1 MAQRH
6 NQVIRQAGMSPA
18 TMSTRRPAVVAG
30 IVALAFIVVA
40 AATPMLA
47 LMVIAP
53 SMPDLS
59 SDYLGFV
66 WAITR
71 FTVLQAGLST
81 VLSIVLAIPLA
92 RALARQTSFPG
103 RHIILRLLAL
113 PLALPAL
120 VVVLGIVEVWG
131 RQGWVST
138 LLQATSLFGTLNI
151 YGLPGILIAHVFF
164 NMALAARLLV
174 ASLERVQPENW
185 RLAAQLNFTSGH
197 VFRHI
202 EWPVIRSVL
211 PGIASLVFMLCIA
224 SFAVVLVL
232 GGGPK
237 ATTLEVAIYQ
247 SLRFDFD
254 PPRAVLLAL
263 LQLSL
268 CAGLFILGGRMATD
282 IAVMASVG
290 KPARRPDQ
298 DASGPADTI
307 VIAAGLAFIVAP
319 MLAVVLSGLTAP
331 FAAIV
336 SQPVFWR
343 ALGTSLILAFSAA
356 SFSLVMA
363 WCLLA
368 AQRTIM
374 RRRQPSRAAASVI
387 FWMQASGSLIL
398 VVPPVVIGA
407 GWFVVLHRTGMA
419 STLAPFIVT
428 IVNALMSLP
437 FVLRILRP
445 AVIGQAQ
452 IHDRLCATLGLS
464 GLQRWRLID
473 LPVLGRSFALAFA
486 FAAALSIGDLG
497 AAALFGSTDFVTL
510 PLLLLQKMGS
520 YRSLEAAGIAII
532 LAGFCLGLIW
542 SAEQLKTGAR
552 IS

>member
-1 MAQRH
+1 
-6 NQVIRQAGMSPA
+6 MSPA
-18 TMSTRRPAVVAG
+18 GTRSANRAVAAG
-30 IVALAFIVVA
+30 IVALAFIVIA

-47 LMVIAP
+47 LVAIAP
-53 SMPDLS
+53 ALPDLGS
-59 SDYLGFV
+59 NYLDFV
-66 WAITR
+66 WAITK
-71 FTVLQAGLST
+71 FTLLQAGLST
-81 VLSIVLAIPLA
+81 VLSLVLAVPLA
-92 RALARQTSFPG
+92 RALARQTTMPG

-138 LLQATSLFGTLNI
+138 VLQATGMSGPLNI
-151 YGLPGILIAHVFF
+151 YGLPGILIAHIFF
-164 NMALAARLLV
+164 NMALSARLLV
-174 ASLERVQPENW
+174 ASLEQIPPENW
-185 RLAAQLNFTSGH
+185 RLAAQLSFTSRH
-197 VFRHI
+197 VFRHV

-268 CAGLFILGGRMATD
+268 CAGLFALGGRMATD

-290 KPARRPDQ
+290 KPARRPDRGV
-298 DASGPADTI
+298 SRLADTI
-307 VIAAGLAFIVAP
+307 VIAAGLTFIALP
-319 MLAVVLSGLTAP
+319 MLAIILSGLAAP
-331 FAAIV
+331 FGAIV
-336 SQPVFWR
+336 SQSVFWR
-343 ALGTSLILAFSAA
+343 ALGTSFVLAFTAA
-356 SFSLVMA
+356 SMSLVIA
-363 WCLLA
+363 WALLA
-368 AQRTIM
+368 AQRSIM
-374 RRRQPSRAAASVI
+374 RRRQPSLAATRLISC
-387 FWMQASGSLIL
+387 MQASGSLIL
-398 VVPPVVIGA
+398 VVPPIVIGA
-407 GWFVVLHRTGMA
+407 GWFVVLHRSGAA
-419 STLAPFIVT
+419 STLAPAIVAL
-428 IVNALMSLP
+428 VNALMSLP

-445 AVIGQAQ
+445 AVFGQAQ
-452 IHDRLCATLGLS
+452 IHDRLCASLGLS

-473 LPVLGRSFALAFA
+473 LPVLARSFALAFA
-486 FAAALSIGDLG
+486 LAAALSVGDLG

-520 YRSLEAAGIAII
+520 YRSLEAAGIAIL
-532 LAGFCLGLIW
+532 LASFCLGLIW
-542 SAEQLKTGAR
+542 SAEQLKPQVR

>member
-1 MAQRH
+1 
-6 NQVIRQAGMSPA
+6 MSPA
-18 TMSTRRPAVVAG
+18 GTRSANRAVAAG
-30 IVALAFIVVA
+30 IIALAFILIA

-47 LMVIAP
+47 LVAIAP
-53 SMPDLS
+53 ALPDLGS
-59 SDYLGFV
+59 NYLDFV
-66 WAITR
+66 WAITK
-71 FTVLQAGLST
+71 FTLLQAGLST
-81 VLSIVLAIPLA
+81 VLSLVLAVPLA
-92 RALARQTSFPG
+92 RALARQTTMPG

-138 LLQATSLFGTLNI
+138 VLQATGMSGPLNI
-151 YGLPGILIAHVFF
+151 YGLPGILIAHIFF
-164 NMALAARLLV
+164 NMALSARLLV
-174 ASLERVQPENW
+174 ASLEQIPPENW
-185 RLAAQLNFTSGH
+185 RLAAQLSFTSRH
-197 VFRHI
+197 VFRHV

-268 CAGLFILGGRMATD
+268 CAGLFVLGGRMATD

-290 KPARRPDQ
+290 KPARRPDRGV
-298 DASGPADTI
+298 SRLADTI
-307 VIAAGLAFIVAP
+307 VIAAGLTFIALP
-319 MLAVVLSGLTAP
+319 MLAIILSGLAAP
-331 FAAIV
+331 FGAIV
-336 SQPVFWR
+336 LQSVFWR
-343 ALGTSLILAFSAA
+343 ALGTSFVLAFTAA
-356 SFSLVMA
+356 SMSLVIA
-363 WCLLA
+363 WALLA
-368 AQRTIM
+368 AQRSIM
-374 RRRQPSRAAASVI
+374 RRRQPSLAATRLISC
-387 FWMQASGSLIL
+387 MQASGSLIL
-398 VVPPVVIGA
+398 VVPPIVIGA
-407 GWFVVLHRTGMA
+407 GWFVVLHRTGAA
-419 STLAPFIVT
+419 STLAPAIVAL
-428 IVNALMSLP
+428 VNALMSLP

-445 AVIGQAQ
+445 AVFGQAQ
-452 IHDRLCATLGLS
+452 IHDRLCASLGLS

-473 LPVLGRSFALAFA
+473 LPVLARSFALAFA
-486 FAAALSIGDLG
+486 LAAALSVGDLG

-520 YRSLEAAGIAII
+520 YRSLEAAGIAIL
-532 LAGFCLGLIW
+532 LASFCLGLIW
-542 SAEQLKTGAR
+542 SAEQLKPQVR
-552 IS
+552 VS

>member
-1 MAQRH
+1 MAEGH
-6 NQVIRQAGMSPA
+6 NQIVRQAGMSPA
-18 TMSTRRPAVVAG
+18 VTSSPNRAVAVG
-30 IVALAFIVVA
+30 IAALAFIVIA

-47 LMVIAP
+47 LVVIAP
-53 SMPDLS
+53 SIPELS
-59 SDYLGFV
+59 SDYLDFV

-71 FTVLQAGLST
+71 FTLLQAGLST
-81 VLSIVLAIPLA
+81 VLSLALAIPLA
-92 RALARQTSFPG
+92 RALARQTTFPG
-103 RHIILRLLAL
+103 RPIILRLLAL

-120 VVVLGIVEVWG
+120 VVVLGIIEVWG

-138 LLQATSLFGTLNI
+138 ILQGSVGFGPLNI

-174 ASLERVQPENW
+174 ASLEQIPPENW
-185 RLAAQLNFTSGH
+185 RLAAQLSFTSRH

-211 PGIASLVFMLCIA
+211 PGVASLVFMLCIA

-268 CAGLFILGGRMATD
+268 CAGLFVLGGRMAAD

-298 DASGPADTI
+298 DAARLADTI
-307 VIAAGLAFIVAP
+307 VVASCLAFIAAP
-319 MLAVVLSGLTAP
+319 MLAIVASGITAP
-331 FAAIV
+331 FDVIV
-336 SQPVFWR
+336 SQSVFWR
-343 ALGTSLILAFSAA
+343 ALGTSLVLAFTAA
-356 SFSLVMA
+356 SLSLVMA
-363 WCLLA
+363 WGLLA
-368 AQRTIM
+368 AQRSIM
-374 RRRQPSRAAASVI
+374 RRREPSRAAAGLVSC
-387 FWMQASGSLIL
+387 MQASGSLIL
-398 VVPPVVIGA
+398 VVPPIVIGA
-407 GWFVVLHRTGMA
+407 GWFVVLHRTGA
-419 STLAPFIVT
+419 AATFAPAIVA

-437 FVLRILRP
+437 FVLRILGP

-452 IHDRLCATLGLS
+452 IHDRLCASLGLS
-464 GLQRWRLID
+464 GLHRWRLID
-473 LPVLGRSFALAFA
+473 LPVLARSFALAFA
-486 FAAALSIGDLG
+486 LAATLSVGDLG

-542 SAEQLKTGAR
+542 SAEQLKPGAR
-552 IS
+552 TS

>member
-1 MAQRH
+1 
-6 NQVIRQAGMSPA
+6 
-18 TMSTRRPAVVAG
+18 
-30 IVALAFIVVA
+30 
-40 AATPMLA
+40 
-47 LMVIAP
+47 
-53 SMPDLS
+53 
-59 SDYLGFV
+59 
-66 WAITR
+66 
-71 FTVLQAGLST
+71 
-81 VLSIVLAIPLA
+81 
-92 RALARQTSFPG
+92 
-103 RHIILRLLAL
+103 
-113 PLALPAL
+113 
-120 VVVLGIVEVWG
+120 
-131 RQGWVST
+131 VST
-138 LLQATSLFGTLNI
+138 LLQATGLFAPLNI
-151 YGLPGILIAHVFF
+151 YGLSGILIAHVFF

-185 RLAAQLNFTSGH
+185 RLAAQLSFTSGH

-268 CAGLFILGGRMATD
+268 CASLFVLGGRMATD
-282 IAVMASVG
+282 IAVMASVE

-298 DASGPADTI
+298 DASRPKDTI
-307 VIAAGLAFIVAP
+307 VITAGLAFIGTP
-319 MLAVVLSGLTAP
+319 MLAIVLSGLTAP

-343 ALGTSLILAFSAA
+343 ALGTSLILALSAA
-356 SFSLVMA
+356 SLSLVMA

-374 RRRQPSRAAASVI
+374 RRRQPSRAAASLI

-407 GWFVVLHRTGMA
+407 GWFVVLHRIGMA
-419 STLAPFIVT
+419 STLAPSIVAA
-428 IVNALMSLP
+428 VNALMSLP

-452 IHDRLCATLGLS
+452 VHDRLCASLGLS

-473 LPVLGRSFALAFA
+473 LPVLARSIALAFA

-520 YRSLEAAGIAII
+520 YRSLEAAGIAVI
-532 LAGFCLGLIW
+532 LAGFCLGLLW
-542 SAEQLKTGAR
+542 SAEQFKSGAR

>member
-1 MAQRH
+1 MNRA
-6 NQVIRQAGMSPA
+6 VAAG
-18 TMSTRRPAVVAG
+18 V
-30 IVALAFIVVA
+30 VALAFIVIA
-40 AATPMLA
+40 AATPMVA
-47 LMVIAP
+47 LVAIAP
-53 SMPDLS
+53 ALPDLG
-59 SDYLGFV
+59 SDYLEFV
-66 WAITR
+66 WAITK
-71 FTVLQAGLST
+71 FTLLQAGLST
-81 VLSIVLAIPLA
+81 VLSLMLAVPLA
-92 RALARQTSFPG
+92 RALARQTSFFG
-103 RHIILRLLAL
+103 RHAILRLLAL

-138 LLQATSLFGTLNI
+138 LLQNTGIFGPLNI

-174 ASLERVQPENW
+174 ASLEQIPPENW
-185 RLAAQLNFTSGH
+185 RLAAQLSFTSRH

-232 GGGPK
+232 GGGPR

-268 CAGLFILGGRMATD
+268 CAGLFVLGGRMAAD
-282 IAVMASVG
+282 IAAMAGFG

-298 DASGPADTI
+298 GTSRFMDAT
-307 VIAAGLAFIVAP
+307 VIAAGLTFIGLP
-319 MLAVVLSGLTAP
+319 MLAIILSGLAAP
-331 FAAIV
+331 FGTIV

-343 ALGTSLILAFSAA
+343 ALGTSFVLAFSAA
-356 SFSLVMA
+356 SMSLCMA
-363 WCLLA
+363 WGLLA
-368 AQRTIM
+368 AQRAIM
-374 RRRQPSRAAASVI
+374 RRREPKRASAYLVAG
-387 FWMQASGSLIL
+387 MQAAGSLIL
-398 VVPPVVIGA
+398 VVPPIVIGA
-407 GWFVVLHRTGMA
+407 GWFVVLHRTGAA
-419 STLAPFIVT
+419 STLAPAIVAL
-428 IVNALMSLP
+428 VNTLMSLP

-445 AVIGQAQ
+445 AVVAQAQ
-452 IHDRLCATLGLS
+452 VHDRLCASLGLS
-464 GLQRWRLID
+464 GLHRWRLID
-473 LPVLGRSFALAFA
+473 LPVLARSFALAFSL
-486 FAAALSIGDLG
+486 AAALSIGDLG

-542 SAEQLKTGAR
+542 SAERLKPGAGV
-552 IS
+552 S

>member
-1 MAQRH
+1 MA
-6 NQVIRQAGMSPA
+6 G
-18 TMSTRRPAVVAG
+18 T
-30 IVALAFIVVA
+30 VALSFILFIAV
-40 AATPMLA
+40 TPMLA
-47 LMVIAP
+47 LVAIAP
-53 SMPDLS
+53 AMPELG
-59 SDYLGFV
+59 SDYLSFV

-71 FTVLQAGLST
+71 FTLLQAGLST
-81 VLSIVLAIPLA
+81 LLSLALAIPLA
-92 RALARQTSFPG
+92 RALARQAMFPG
-103 RHIILRLLAL
+103 RAIILRLLAL

-138 LLQATSLFGTLNI
+138 LLQTTGMSEPLNI

-174 ASLERVQPENW
+174 ASLEQIPPENW
-185 RLAAQLNFTSGH
+185 RLAAQLSFTSGH

-232 GGGPK
+232 GGGPR

-268 CAGLFILGGRMATD
+268 CAGLFVLGGRMAAD
-282 IAVMASVG
+282 IAVMAGVG

-298 DASGPADTI
+298 HPSRFKDIT
-307 VIAAGLAFIVAP
+307 VIAAGLSFIATP
-319 MLAVVLSGLTAP
+319 MLAIALSGIAAP

-336 SQPVFWR
+336 SQSVFWR
-343 ALGTSLILAFSAA
+343 ALGTSLLLAFTAA
-356 SFSLVMA
+356 SLSLVMA

-374 RRRQPSRAAASVI
+374 RRRQPSRAAAYLVSG
-387 FWMQASGSLIL
+387 MQASGSLIL
-398 VVPPVVIGA
+398 VVPPIVIGA

-419 STLAPFIVT
+419 AALAPVIVAV
-428 IVNALMSLP
+428 VNALMSLP
-437 FVLRILRP
+437 FVLRILSP
-445 AVIGQAQ
+445 AVVGQAQ
-452 IHDRLCATLGLS
+452 VHDRLCASLGLS
-464 GLQRWRLID
+464 GLHRWRLID
-473 LPVLGRSFALAFA
+473 LPVLARSFALAFA
-486 FAAALSIGDLG
+486 LAAALSIGDLG

-532 LAGFCLGLIW
+532 LAGFCLALIW
-542 SAEQLKTGAR
+542 SAEQLKPGAR
-552 IS
+552 MS

>member
-1 MAQRH
+1 
-6 NQVIRQAGMSPA
+6 MSPA
-18 TMSTRRPAVVAG
+18 TMSSPRPAVLAG
-30 IVALAFIVVA
+30 IAALAFIVVA

-59 SDYLGFV
+59 SDYLDFV

-81 VLSIVLAIPLA
+81 ALSVMLAIPLA

-103 RHIILRLLAL
+103 RPIILRMLAL

-138 LLQATSLFGTLNI
+138 LLQATGLSGPLNI
-151 YGLPGILIAHVFF
+151 YGLSGILIAHVFF
-164 NMALAARLLV
+164 NIALAARLLV

-185 RLAAQLNFTSGH
+185 RLAAQLSFRSGH

-202 EWPVIRSVL
+202 EWPVIRSEL

-268 CAGLFILGGRMATD
+268 CASLFVLGGRMATD
-282 IAVMASVG
+282 IAVMASLG

-298 DASGPADTI
+298 ATSGPKDAI
-307 VIAAGLAFIVAP
+307 VIAAGLGFIAAP
-319 MLAVVLSGLTAP
+319 MLAIVLSGLTAP

-336 SQPVFWR
+336 SQTVFWR
-343 ALGTSLILAFSAA
+343 ALGTSLILASSAA
-356 SFSLVMA
+356 SLSLVMA

-374 RRRQPSRAAASVI
+374 RRRQPSQAAAALI

-419 STLAPFIVT
+419 GTLAPSIVAV
-428 IVNALMSLP
+428 VNALMSLP

-452 IHDRLCATLGLS
+452 IHDRLCASLGLS

-473 LPVLGRSFALAFA
+473 LPVLVRSFALAFA

-542 SAEQLKTGAR
+542 SAEQLKPGAQT
-552 IS
+552 S